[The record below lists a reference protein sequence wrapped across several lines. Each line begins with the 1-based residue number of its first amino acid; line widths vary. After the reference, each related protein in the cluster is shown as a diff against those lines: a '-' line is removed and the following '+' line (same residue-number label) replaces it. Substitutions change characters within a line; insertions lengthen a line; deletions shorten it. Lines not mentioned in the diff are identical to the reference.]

1 MLTTLL
7 IFAVLLAF
15 IFLGFPIFMAL
26 LITGIIFIITG
37 GNSMQLTIIKML
49 AASTACPCSR
59 SRSSSRRATSS

>member
-26 LITGIIFIITG
+26 LITGIIFILTG
-37 GNSMQLTIIKML
+37 GNSMQLTIIKMFGSKIGR
-49 AASTACPCSR
+49 ASCR
-59 SRSSSRRATSS
+59 ERV